1 MWSVLTVAAEWS
13 LLLGLEQL
21 QNSGNDKLNSGSQD
35 VVNIV
40 KKKQK
45 TQQQQQQQKRDCK
58 RQKKAW
64 KMMFNSTPRPGTFFP
79 VCCLLPLW

>member
-45 TQQQQQQQKRDCK
+45 TQQQQQQKRDCK
-58 RQKKAW
+58 RQKKGM
-64 KMMFNSTPRPGTFFP
+64 KND
-79 VCCLLPLW
+79 V